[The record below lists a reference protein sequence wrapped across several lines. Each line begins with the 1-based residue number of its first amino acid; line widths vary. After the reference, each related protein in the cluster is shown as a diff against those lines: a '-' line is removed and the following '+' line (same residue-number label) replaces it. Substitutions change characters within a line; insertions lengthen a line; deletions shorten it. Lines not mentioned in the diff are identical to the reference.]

1 MNSHQIPQNVVKSVS
16 DPGPA
21 DVHTIRDLGQFA
33 NGWWAGNDGVMGATE
48 AASPIPVDNEYFNF
62 PEFLR
67 EDLFRDDV
75 GELARGAESNTTG
88 WRLSRDPTQVR
99 FWAIAKDIDARDEAN
114 HADAWVRVN
123 QSTVAALTI
132 KQRIHS
138 EKMAA
143 YAISG
148 TDDQTGTQ
156 TNPWSNTMAVTNR
169 WDNQMDGTP
178 YSDIIAAKRVVTNG
192 DHAVGPMFK
201 PNALFIPAEAEDA
214 LMNNDQVAQMLET
227 DSSELVS
234 KLTDRQA
241 LARALKVEYLY
252 VGDMVETS
260 SNKKVITSTSA
271 DPTYE
276 NVNPNKNGYL
286 FYKAPRVIW
295 GIPTGFARFEYQV
308 PGLTTGMIGNR
319 AGMNT
324 TMRVNR
330 IPHPLAHGYRLE
342 LIFSYVDKVLAPDV
356 GIQLTNIV
364 TP

>member
-1 MNSHQIPQNVVKSVS
+1 MLNIPTNVVKSVS
-16 DPGPA
+16 NPGPA
-21 DVHTIRDLGQFA
+21 DVHTIQDLGQFA

-48 AASPIPVDNEYFNF
+48 AASDIPVDKEFFNF

-75 GELARGAESNTTG
+75 GELARGAESPTTD
-88 WRLSRDPTQVR
+88 WRLSREPTQVR

-114 HADAWVRVN
+114 QDAWVRLN

-143 YAISG
+143 FAISG
-148 TDDQTGTQ
+148 TDEHTGTQ
-156 TNPWSNTMAVTNR
+156 TNPWTNTMAVTNR

-178 YSDIIAAKRVVTNG
+178 YSDIITAKRTVTNG
-192 DHAVGPMFK
+192 TNAVGPMFK
-201 PNALFIPAEAEDA
+201 PNALFIPPEAEDA

-241 LARALKVEYLY
+241 LARALKVDYLY

-271 DPTYE
+271 DPTYK
-276 NVNPNKNGYL
+276 NVNPTKNGYL
-286 FYKAPRVIW
+286 FYKAPRVVW
-295 GIPTGFARFEYQV
+295 GIPTGFARFMYQV
-308 PGLTTGMIGNR
+308 PGLTTGMARGQNS
-319 AGMNT
+319 
-324 TMRVNR
+324 TMMVRR
-330 IPHPLAHGYRLE
+330 IPHPLAHGYRVE
-342 LIFSYVDKVLAPDV
+342 LILSYVDKVLAPDT